1 MSLLPNHKSK
11 FDNKFEELFGV
22 RFEDLDIG
30 VINTLA
36 SKAPKNLLPVLS
48 ASFDVDI
55 DGLNENEARELIKNA
70 FEIHY
75 YSGTFYSLNKALKA
89 LYSDVR
95 VREWFEYKGEPYHFK
110 LELDASKNG
119 LSPQILKRS
128 DELINKY
135 KNVRSVYDG
144 ASISISAKAIAKAYS
159 CALSGESISVDPYTV
174 SNISQRANFGLG
186 GTTQIN
192 EIISAPINGMK
203 IFSR

>member
-11 FDNKFEELFGV
+11 FDKKIDEFIGL
-22 RFEDLDIG
+22 RFEGLDLGAID
-30 VINTLA
+30 TLA
-36 SKAPKNLLPVLS
+36 SSCPESLLPILA

-55 DGLNENEARELIKNA
+55 DGLSQSEARELIKNA

-95 VREWFEYKGEPYHFK
+95 VKEWFDYSGLPYHFK

-144 ASISISAKAIAKAYS
+144 ANIKAGIKADVKAYS
-159 CALSGESISVDPYTV
+159 YAISGENVSVYPYVV
-174 SNISQRANFGLG
+174 SNINEHAHFKFGA
-186 GTTQIN
+186 TTQIN
-192 EIISAPINGMK
+192 EIISIPINTK
-203 IFSR
+203 QIFAR

>member
-11 FDNKFEELFGV
+11 FDKKFDELFGL
-22 RFEDLDIG
+22 RFKDLDIG

-36 SKAPKNLLPVLS
+36 NGASKNLLPVLL

-75 YSGTFYSLNKALKA
+75 YSGTFYSLNKALSA
-89 LYSDVR
+89 LYTDAKVK
-95 VREWFEYKGEPYHFK
+95 EWFDYAGLPYHFK

-119 LSPQILKRS
+119 VSPQTLKRS
-128 DELINKY
+128 DEIINTY

-144 ASISISAKAIAKAYS
+144 ASIKATVSINLKAYS
-159 CALSGESISVDPYTV
+159 YTFSGENMSITPYVV
-174 SNISQRANFGLG
+174 SNISERAKFKVGA
-186 GTTQIN
+186 TTQIN
-192 EIISAPINGMK
+192 EIISVPIDA
-203 IFSR
+203 IRVLTR

>member
-11 FDNKFEELFGV
+11 FDKKIDEFIGL
-22 RFEDLDIG
+22 RFEGLDLGAID
-30 VINTLA
+30 TLA
-36 SKAPKNLLPVLS
+36 SSCPESLLPILA

-55 DGLNENEARELIKNA
+55 DGLSQSEARELIKNA

-75 YSGTFYSLNKALKA
+75 YSGTFYSLNKALNA

-119 LSPQILKRS
+119 VSPQTLKRS
-128 DELINKY
+128 DEIINTY

-144 ASISISAKAIAKAYS
+144 ASIKATASINLKAYS
-159 CALSGESISVDPYTV
+159 YTFSGENISVDPYVV
-174 SNISQRANFGLG
+174 SNISQRASFKVGA
-186 GTTQIN
+186 TTQIN
-192 EIISAPINGMK
+192 EIISIPIDA
-203 IFSR
+203 IRVLTR

>member
-11 FDNKFEELFGV
+11 FDKKFDLLFGV

-75 YSGTFYSLNKALKA
+75 YSGTFYSLNKALSA
-89 LYSDVR
+89 LYADAKVK
-95 VREWFEYKGEPYHFK
+95 EWFDYTGLPYHFK

-119 LSPQILKRS
+119 VSLQTLKRS
-128 DELINKY
+128 DEIINTY

-144 ASISISAKAIAKAYS
+144 ASIKATASINLKAYS
-159 CALSGESISVDPYTV
+159 YTFSGENMSITPYVV
-174 SNISQRANFGLG
+174 SNISERAKFKVGA
-186 GTTQIN
+186 TTQIN
-192 EIISAPINGMK
+192 EIISVPIDA
-203 IFSR
+203 IRVLTR

>member
-11 FDNKFEELFGV
+11 FDKKFDELFGV
-22 RFEDLDIG
+22 RFEDLGIG

-36 SKAPKNLLPVLS
+36 SKAPKNLLPVLA

-55 DGLNENEARELIKNA
+55 DGLSENEARELIKNA

-75 YSGTFYSLNKALKA
+75 YSGTFYSLNKALNA

-95 VREWFEYKGEPYHFK
+95 VREWFEYKGEPYHFR

-119 LSPQILKRS
+119 VSPHTLKRS
-128 DELINKY
+128 DEIINTY

-144 ASISISAKAIAKAYS
+144 ASIKATASINLKAYS
-159 CALSGESISVDPYTV
+159 YTFSGESISVDPYV
-174 SNISQRANFGLG
+174 ISNINQRASFKVGA
-186 GTTQIN
+186 TTQIN
-192 EIISAPINGMK
+192 EIISIPIDA
-203 IFSR
+203 IRVLTR